1 MPGQCAI
8 ANSAS
13 LNASPVVIQHS
24 HVFPN
29 REILVK
35 GSPFQ
40 SIPRRGFTL
49 IELLVVIAIIAVLIS
64 LLLPAVQSAREAAR
78 RAQCINNL
86 KQIGLAIANYESAIS
101 MFPPGGITYKQN
113 PVDCTI
119 ANRTFTFL
127 DFILNYMEQQPV
139 YNAINF
145 YFPAGGGTE
154 NGLPHGGATNHTAFV
169 TRIPSFIC
177 PSDSEQTPYP
187 YGTGAG
193 QSLNGY
199 NQTSYGGM
207 VGTFDIWHWFCGCP
221 PGPPFGG
228 SCPSANDVEI
238 KSDGVFEKEYY
249 YRIAKVT
256 DGLSNTIFVGEASR
270 YRNDP
275 DPVMNF
281 YSRVGYW
288 GSALA
293 GSSRPSALFSAVPR
307 INASFAVNDVANY
320 PGQISVTGDVDSWM
334 YVSSPDFRQ
343 LGQFGFRSQHPGGAN
358 FLFGDGSVRFIKES
372 IDMGSYN
379 FADRNPGVYRKLST
393 AAGGELISADAY

>member
-1 MPGQCAI
+1 MEQ
-8 ANSAS
+8 SRFS
-13 LNASPVVIQHS
+13 
-24 HVFPN
+24 
-29 REILVK
+29 
-35 GSPFQ
+35 

-49 IELLVVIAIIAVLIS
+49 IELLVVIAIIAVLIA
-64 LLLPAVQSAREAAR
+64 LLLPAVQSAREASR

-86 KQIGLAIANYESAIS
+86 KQIGLAIANYESAVG
-101 MFPPGGITYKQN
+101 MFPPGGITYQQN
-113 PVDCTI
+113 PVYCPPPGIPTRGFSFFD
-119 ANRTFTFL
+119 L
-127 DFILNYMEQQPV
+127 ILSYMEQQTV
-139 YNAINF
+139 YNAVNF
-145 YFPAGGGTE
+145 NFGAGGPMG
-154 NGLPHGGATNHTAFV
+154 NGLPHGGATNRTAFV
-169 TRIPSFIC
+169 TRIPSFVC

-187 YGTGAG
+187 YGTAAG

-207 VGTFDIWHWFCGCP
+207 AGTFDIWHWYCGCP

-228 SCPSANDVEI
+228 SCPGPNDVEI

-249 YRIAKVT
+249 FKISRIT

-281 YSRVGYW
+281 YSRVGWW
-288 GSALA
+288 GSFYP
-293 GSSRPSALFSAVPR
+293 GGNTSRPSVLFSAIPK
-307 INASFAVNDVANY
+307 INASFAPDDIINY
-320 PGQISVTGDVDSWM
+320 PGQIALTGDVDSWM

-358 FLFGDGSVRFIKES
+358 FLMGDGSVRFIKES

-379 FADRNPGVYRKLST
+379 YADRNPGVYRKLST
-393 AAGGELISADAY
+393 VAGGEVISADAY